1 MGLSIDFY
9 LKRLFGH
16 GQEVTMI
23 MKHTVVA
30 ALRYWVMFIGE
41 FVDELRVFAAC
52 DTMCSEAFGWA
63 TLGKDSLNLMSCT

>member
-1 MGLSIDFY
+1 
-9 LKRLFGH
+9 
-16 GQEVTMI
+16 MI

-41 FVDELRVFAAC
+41 FVDELRLFAAC